1 MKMHEVLVVIGAGG
15 IGEAIA
21 RRQGPGKSV
30 LLADFNE
37 KTLES
42 AATALRSLG
51 HDVTPQQV
59 DVSSRESVQS
69 LVRAAEARGSVVQ
82 VVMAAGL
89 SPAMAPPDAI
99 LKVDL
104 FGTALVFEEFGRV
117 IAPGGAAI
125 VISSMAAYR
134 QPPLEPAQEQALAT
148 APTDELLHLPFL
160 TPEYIPNS
168 VRAYEFSKRANH
180 LRMQGVAVEWRD
192 RGARA
197 NSISPGVI
205 MTPLAQTE
213 LDSARGPAFRE
224 LLDASP
230 ARRAGTVDEVASLAA
245 FLLGPEAGFIT
256 GSDFLM
262 DGGVTAVRVVAGAHS
277 AVQG

>member
-1 MKMHEVLVVIGAGG
+1 MKDQVVVVIGAGG
-15 IGEAIA
+15 IGAAIA
-21 RRQGPGKSV
+21 RRQGPGRAV

-37 KTLES
+37 QTLKS
-42 AATALRSLG
+42 AASGLTAVGLE
-51 HDVTPQQV
+51 VTTRTV
-59 DVSSRESVQS
+59 DVSDRASVRS
-69 LVRAAEARGSVVQ
+69 LADDAAELGEVTQLVQ
-82 VVMAAGL
+82 AAGL
-89 SPAMAPPDAI
+89 SPAMAPPEAI
-99 LKVDL
+99 LEIDL
-104 FGTALVFEEFGRV
+104 YGTAVVFEEFSRV
-117 IAPGGAAI
+117 IAPGASAI
-125 VISSMAAYR
+125 VISSMAGYR
-134 QPPLEPAQEQALAT
+134 QPPLEPEQEQQLAT
-148 APTDELLHLPFL
+148 APADELLALPFL
-160 TPEYIPNS
+160 SSEHIPNS

-192 RGARA
+192 KGARA

-224 LLDASP
+224 ILDSSP

-245 FLLGPEAGFIT
+245 YLLGPEAGFIT

-262 DGGVTAVRVVAGAHS
+262 DGGVTAVRVVGGSHS